1 MTPPALD
8 ASEALDRIAREIRSC
23 TRCPLYEGRTQAV
36 PGEGPPDAP
45 VLFVGEGPG
54 AEEDQQGRPFVGAAG
69 KLLDRLLA
77 GIRVPREKVFITNTV
92 RCRPPGN
99 REPKP
104 DEVAACL
111 PYLVR
116 QMSVLQP
123 RVVCLLGATATRAL
137 LGSDQKLNQVRGRA
151 FWEGGRWWFA
161 TYHPAAALRSASVAK
176 ALEEDF
182 RRLRRLVDVE
192 WGTDDPTRWRPGA
205 VQKIFSDGAVT
216 EPVVVSEAGTLRV
229 AWEVRGVHPT
239 FRTESALAELLR
251 RFLLRQ
257 GRAGGGVQVLA
268 VEVTD
273 ARGRPVPPESPEG
286 THLHAEVRT
295 GPNP

>member
-1 MTPPALD
+1 MDPAGLL
-8 ASEALDRIAREIRSC
+8 ERIAQEIRSC
-23 TRCPLYEGRTQAV
+23 TRCPLHEGRTQAV

-45 VLFVGEGPG
+45 LLFVGEGPG

-69 KLLDRLLA
+69 RLLDRLLA
-77 GIRVPREKVFITNTV
+77 GIRIPRSRVFITNTV

-99 REPKP
+99 REPHP

-116 QMSVLQP
+116 QMGVLQP

-137 LGSDQKLNQVRGRA
+137 LGSDHKLTQVRGRA
-151 FWEGGRWWFA
+151 IREAGRWWFA
-161 TYHPAAALRSASVAK
+161 TYHPAAALRSATVAK

-192 WGTDDPTRWRPGA
+192 WGTEDPTRWKSG
-205 VQKIFSDGAVT
+205 VEQKLFTEGSA
-216 EPVVVSEAGTLRV
+216 EPVVVSQDAAFRLVWDIRH
-229 AWEVRGVHPT
+229 VHPL
-239 FRTESALAELLR
+239 FRTDSALVELVR

-257 GRAGGGVQVLA
+257 GRWPGGEAEVVHLEGTDDSGRGVPLA
-268 VEVTD
+268 
-273 ARGRPVPPESPEG
+273 SPEC
-286 THLHAEVRT
+286 TRLHVELRP
-295 GPNP
+295 GW

>member
-1 MTPPALD
+1 VQAFPAD
-8 ASEALDRIAREIRSC
+8 AAEALARIAQEIRAC
-23 TRCPLYEGRTQAV
+23 TRCALHEHRTQAV

-45 VLFVGEGPG
+45 LLFVGEGPG

-69 KLLDRLLA
+69 RLLERLLA
-77 GIRVPREKVFITNTV
+77 SIRIPRERVFITNTV

-99 REPKP
+99 REPQP

-137 LGSDQKLNQVRGRA
+137 LGTDQKLNQVRGRA
-151 FWEGGRWWFA
+151 LREAGRWWFA
-161 TYHPAAALRSASVAK
+161 TYHPAAALRSASLAK

-192 WGTDDPTRWRPGA
+192 WGTQDPARWKSTVTKKLFETEQP
-205 VQKIFSDGAVT
+205 T
-216 EPVVVSEAGTLRV
+216 EPVEVSRDGGLRV
-229 AWEVRGVHPT
+229 MWEIRGLHPT
-239 FRTESALAELLR
+239 FRSASAVAELLGRWVR
-251 RFLLRQ
+251 RRESR
-257 GRAGGGVQVLA
+257 GPDAPVA
-268 VEVTD
+268 VTHMEGTD
-273 ARGRPVPPESPEG
+273 AQGRPVPVDAPECVAV
-286 THLHAEVRT
+286 HAEVHVEA
-295 GPNP
+295 